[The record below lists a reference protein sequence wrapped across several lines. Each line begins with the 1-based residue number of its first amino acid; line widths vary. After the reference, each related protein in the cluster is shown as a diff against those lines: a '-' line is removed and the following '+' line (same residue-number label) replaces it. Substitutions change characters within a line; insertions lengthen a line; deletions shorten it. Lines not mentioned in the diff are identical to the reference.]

1 MTFDYTALAELY
13 PTRSWKSRGGAL
25 AYKRFEIAA
34 EAIRFAIE
42 ELPSEFLLGTCL
54 EVEEERFNGHQIR
67 ALYESGDYPL
77 PRKLTLGSAPRADD
91 NGGRPPSGK

>member
-1 MTFDYTALAELY
+1 MTFDYTALGELY
-13 PTRSWKSRGGAL
+13 PTRSWKSRAGL
-25 AYKRFEIAA
+25 AYKRFEVAA

-54 EVEEERFNGHQIR
+54 EVDEERFNGHQIR

-77 PRKLTLGSAPRADD
+77 PRKLALGSALPANK
-91 NGGRPPSGK
+91 NGGQSPSGK